1 MTATAYASRFYA
13 ALFEVLCVL
22 GRPFGGVRPRRIYG
36 WLARRAF
43 AAPSFRWYRN
53 RWGSELYL
61 SPFYHIDRS
70 IIAFGTY
77 EPALHAF
84 LERNVRPGMICLDV
98 GANLGEVTLHMARK
112 AGPTGRVLAFEP
124 IPPVRAR
131 LLRHVERNGLGGIVS
146 VEPIALAAGPGRVT
160 MSFATEAERNQGM
173 GSMVRVDNEDL
184 LLRADVATQSLDAL
198 VASRGFA
205 RVDLIKIDVQGAEP
219 LVIAGAGETLARFA
233 PDLLMEVS
241 PEDLRFMGTDSRALC
256 ASVEAHGYA
265 LFELT
270 AHGALRP
277 VRAAD
282 VAPDFET
289 DILYCTKR
297 PR

>member
-1 MTATAYASRFYA
+1 MTATPYRSRLYAV
-13 ALFEVLCVL
+13 LFELLCIL

-43 AAPSFRWYRN
+43 AAPAFRWYRD

-61 SPFYHIDRS
+61 SPFYDIDRH

-77 EPALHAF
+77 EPALHEL
-84 LERNVRPGMICLDV
+84 LEHIVGPGMVCLDV
-98 GANLGEVTLHMARK
+98 GANLGEVALHMARK
-112 AGPTGRVLAFEP
+112 AGPSGRVLAFEP

-131 LLRHVERNGLGGIVS
+131 LAQHVERNDLSGIVS
-146 VEPIALAAGPGRVT
+146 VEPIALAAGPGTVT
-160 MSFATEAERNQGM
+160 MSFATEAVRNQGM
-173 GSMVRVDNEDL
+173 GSMVRVDNDDT
-184 LLRADVATQSLDAL
+184 LLRAEVATQALDGL
-198 VASRGFA
+198 VAARGLE
-205 RVDLIKIDVQGAEP
+205 RVDIIKIDVQGAEP
-219 LVIAGAGETLARFA
+219 LVIAGAKATLSRFA

-241 PEDLRFMGTDSRALC
+241 PADLCFMGTDSRALC
-256 ASVEAHGYA
+256 ASVEAEGYA

-270 AHGALRP
+270 ARGALRP

-282 VAPDFET
+282 VAPDFAADT
-289 DILYCTKR
+289 LYCTKK